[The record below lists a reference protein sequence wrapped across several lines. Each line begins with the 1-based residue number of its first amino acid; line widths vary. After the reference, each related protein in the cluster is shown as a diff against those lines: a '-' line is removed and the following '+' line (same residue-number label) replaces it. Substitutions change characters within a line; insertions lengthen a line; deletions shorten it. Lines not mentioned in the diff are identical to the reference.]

1 MDANGWKPYMCGFRL
16 QVKIRLR
23 ELSDSQDTLET
34 IKKGLL
40 VEVSCFSR
48 LLDKRDNIM
57 WNDLLNILPAW
68 ND

>member
-1 MDANGWKPYMCGFRL
+1 MDANGWKPYVCGFRL

-40 VEVSCFSR
+40 VEVSCF
-48 LLDKRDNIM
+48 LKTFGQEKHYNVE
-57 WNDLLNILPAW
+57 
-68 ND
+68 